1 MLNAKQHPLA
11 LERGQRSRGFEA
23 ALALFLA
30 WFLVTNGTVANTKQ
44 DTILLMVEQTY
55 CEWCEAWNEDIG
67 GIYDKTPEGKQAP
80 LRRVDITDPMPDGIE
95 LKLLT
100 QFTPTFILIHQRR
113 EIGRI
118 EGYPGEHFF
127 WPMLQNLLG
136 KLPPGD
142 KPRTPKGSS

>member
-1 MLNAKQHPLA
+1 MLNAKHLA
-11 LERGQRSRGFEA
+11 SALVRCRRPRGFGA
-23 ALALFLA
+23 VFAFCLA
-30 WFLVTNGTVANTKQ
+30 WFLAANSSVASAKQ
-44 DTILLMVEQTY
+44 ETILLMVEQIY

-67 GIYDKTPEGKQAP
+67 GIYDRTPEGKQAP
-80 LRRVDITDPMPDGIE
+80 LRRIDISEPMPESIE
-95 LKLLT
+95 FKLRT

>member
-23 ALALFLA
+23 ALALVLT
-30 WFLVTNGTVANTKQ
+30 WFLVTNGTVANAKQ

-95 LKLLT
+95 LKLRT

-136 KLPPGD
+136 KLTPGD